1 MIIDARNFNLFTFF
15 TKMFFQHQ
23 MHEYFSTRKKI
34 FQQPKIAFTK
44 KYADMISV
52 NEAQT

>member
-1 MIIDARNFNLFTFF
+1 MLEILIYLLFSPKCF
-15 TKMFFQHQ
+15 
-23 MHEYFSTRKKI
+23 FSTIWTNIFQREKI

-44 KYADMISV
+44 TYADMISV